1 MLTAPSMAS
10 EPTAPRDVRPVV
22 AAGLCLV
29 AVILAWPLWRDRD
42 GDPATPVGSGE
53 RIAARP
59 AIAPAETEERIA
71 ARPAVAERE
80 RAAPPPKVAAVT
92 AASKRVARKPLA
104 AAEAE
109 KAATEPKTGIGVFPP
124 PGTDPPKTGIIV
136 PDDYVLPP
144 GYVRHF
150 QTTDDG
156 KQLPPILMFH
166 PDFQPVDDRGEP
178 IALPADRVVPPELA
192 PPGLPPD
199 MLDVP
204 PTRVPLVEDP
214 PR

>member
-1 MLTAPSMAS
+1 MAS

-29 AVILAWPLWRDRD
+29 AAILAWPLLRDRGD
-42 GDPATPVGSGE
+42 GAPATVPPDE
-53 RIAARP
+53 RAAMRPDERLAARP
-59 AIAPAETEERIA
+59 AG
-71 ARPAVAERE
+71 AERE
-80 RAAPPPKVAAVT
+80 PPGASPTVAAAAAPPRRIVPAARVAAAPV
-92 AASKRVARKPLA
+92 KEGGER
-104 AAEAE
+104 
-109 KAATEPKTGIGVFPP
+109 EPKTGIAVFPP
-124 PGTDPPKTGIIV
+124 PGTDPPKAGIVV
-136 PDDYVLPP
+136 PDDYELPP

-166 PDFQPVDDRGEP
+166 PDFHPVDDRGQP

-192 PPGLPPD
+192 PPGLPHD
-199 MLDVP
+199 VLDVP
-204 PTRVPLVEDP
+204 PTRVPFVEDP